1 MVFQI
6 IYCICSSI
14 STSLILL
21 QMAVSRFLATSVI
34 CRYHSLSGSPPHQH
48 FRKVWGYP
56 TSLISWFINFYTNIF
71 FLFKLRDNKMGNA
84 FSIVFIFKFVN
95 WLIANDYYIVISYQ
109 VFIAKYLYVIDLTL
123 QGLLQINQKQPA
135 ICSVQKDV
143 LKNFVNFTG
152 KDLCWSLCLIRE
164 NIIKNILKRD
174 SNTGA
179 FLWNIRD
186 F

>member
-1 MVFQI
+1 
-6 IYCICSSI
+6 
-14 STSLILL
+14 
-21 QMAVSRFLATSVI
+21 
-34 CRYHSLSGSPPHQH
+34 
-48 FRKVWGYP
+48 
-56 TSLISWFINFYTNIF
+56 
-71 FLFKLRDNKMGNA
+71 MGNA

-123 QGLLQINQKQPA
+123 HGLLQIIQKQPA
-135 ICSVQKDV
+135 TCSVQKDV

-179 FLWNIRD
+179 FL
-186 F
+186 